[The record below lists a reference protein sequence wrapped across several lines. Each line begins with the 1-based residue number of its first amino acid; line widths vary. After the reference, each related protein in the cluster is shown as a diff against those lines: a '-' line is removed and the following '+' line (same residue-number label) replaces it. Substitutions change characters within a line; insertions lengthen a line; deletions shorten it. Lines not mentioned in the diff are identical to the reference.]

1 MGQEIGI
8 NADSGIAHFEPEATI
23 RRRQH
28 DGDMSARRSELD
40 RVGEDIPH
48 DLFQSAG
55 VALHQERMVLGDR
68 VSEDQAF
75 VVGAQTHGVDSVAND
90 VAQIDGAD
98 RQPHPPRYELTRI
111 HQVVNQLPKRIRVA
125 IDGRNRALDA
135 VGPHRVLFEH
145 ARPPDY
151 RGHRRAKFV

>member
-1 MGQEIGI
+1 MGGSSITNVEPLPTPALSAVMRPPCNSTRCRSIASPSAIQSMYD
-8 NADSGIAHFEPEATI
+8 DSPT
-23 RRRQH
+23 Q
-28 DGDMSARRSELD
+28 
-40 RVGEDIPH
+40 V
-48 DLFQSAG
+48 
-55 VALHQERMVLGDR
+55 VLSFD
-68 VSEDQAF
+68 
-75 VVGAQTHGVDSVAND
+75 NY

-98 RQPHPPRYELTRI
+98 RQPHPSRYKLTRI

-151 RGHRRAKFV
+151 RGRRRAKFV